1 MNEARGIFLRLCIRP
16 KHDSTRR
23 RKRAAASCDEE
34 RRTIMFF
41 NWRIG
46 AKPLRSTYRY
56 STLLLLEAYLAEH
69 LHRGTLVPSVGCL
82 SSLVG
87 RPPISSVFSIRYVDP
102 PCAFR
107 LPCRC
112 VDVGGN
118 PGGMEGPT
126 VEGTEESPD
135 RCRARG
141 QDGPRRANGECCFYF
156 PCRVPTFECR
166 NK

>member
-1 MNEARGIFLRLCIRP
+1 M
-16 KHDSTRR
+16 RR
-23 RKRAAASCDEE
+23 SEE
-34 RRTIMFF
+34 RRHQDDGNARWPCSL
-41 NWRIG
+41 NWRTG
-46 AKPLRSTYRY
+46 AKPLRSTLPVLY
-56 STLLLLEAYLAEH
+56 STTTRGLPCRA
-69 LHRGTLVPSVGCL
+69 LHRGTLAPSVGCL
-82 SSLVG
+82 RSSLVG
-87 RPPISSVFSIRYVDP
+87 RPPISSLFSIRYVNP

-141 QDGPRRANGECCFYF
+141 QNGPRRANGECCFYF
-156 PCRVPTFECR
+156 PCTRKVPTFECR

>member
-1 MNEARGIFLRLCIRP
+1 MMNERELAFDTASDR
-16 KHDSTRR
+16 KMTAHDDG
-23 RKRAAASCDEE
+23 KGPHRATKNDHVLQLAD
-34 RRTIMFF
+34 
-41 NWRIG
+41 WG
-46 AKPLRSTYRY
+46 KVPVLY
-56 STLLLLEAYLAEH
+56 STTTRAYLAEH